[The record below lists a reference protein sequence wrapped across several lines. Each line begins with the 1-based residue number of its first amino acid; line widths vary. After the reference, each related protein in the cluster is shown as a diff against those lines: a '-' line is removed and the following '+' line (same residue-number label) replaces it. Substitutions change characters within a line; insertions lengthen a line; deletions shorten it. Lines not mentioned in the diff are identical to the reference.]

1 MKPLEHINSYYAAS
15 VNSKTNYPP
24 LEGSKKADVCVI
36 GAGFTG
42 VAASL
47 SLAERGYDVSL
58 IEANRVGWGASG
70 RNGGQIIGGF
80 SGEEEMF
87 KKYGEEFESVIWN
100 MRWEG
105 NDIIKKR
112 VKKYSI
118 NCDLKWGYLDV
129 ALKNRHIKDFY
140 QEKELMEK
148 YNFPHQTKIL
158 THQETKDLI
167 GTNAYIGSFLN
178 QGNGHVHSLN
188 LCIGEAKA
196 AESLGTKIYEQ
207 SPVLEIKKNKRAT
220 VVTENGSITADIILI
235 AGNAYHQLD
244 PKLRNYIIPVNSF
257 IIATEPLPENIIEE
271 INPKD
276 LAVCDPNY
284 VLEYFRLTADKRL
297 LFGSRIKY
305 FSDDKEYIEKQ
316 LRKKLSKIYPK
327 LADIRVDFAW
337 RGTIGVTIN
346 RVPQLGKLAPNIFY
360 SQGYSG
366 HGVNMTHLAGKIIAE
381 TITGTMERFDLF
393 NNIKPIA
400 IPGTYTLRKPL
411 VSLGIMFYKLI
422 DKM

>member
-1 MKPLEHINSYYAAS
+1 M
-15 VNSKTNYPP
+15 
-24 LEGSKKADVCVI
+24 
-36 GAGFTG
+36 
-42 VAASL
+42 
-47 SLAERGYDVSL
+47 
-58 IEANRVGWGASG
+58 
-70 RNGGQIIGGF
+70 
-80 SGEEEMF
+80 
-87 KKYGEEFESVIWN
+87 
-100 MRWEG
+100 
-105 NDIIKKR
+105 
-112 VKKYSI
+112 
-118 NCDLKWGYLDV
+118 
-129 ALKNRHIKDFY
+129 
-140 QEKELMEK
+140 
-148 YNFPHQTKIL
+148 
-158 THQETKDLI
+158 
-167 GTNAYIGSFLN
+167 
-178 QGNGHVHSLN
+178 
-188 LCIGEAKA
+188 
-196 AESLGTKIYEQ
+196 
-207 SPVLEIKKNKRAT
+207 
-220 VVTENGSITADIILI
+220 
-235 AGNAYHQLD
+235 D

-257 IIATEPLPENIIEE
+257 IIATEPLPGNIIEE